1 MEITKDALV
10 RIIKAAHKAKCMS
23 VHIQG
28 LMDSK
33 AGWTEADETSSLLV
47 DALVCMTY
55 EMRVDGK
62 FVSDDE
68 RANFIRSNIDSAYK
82 HMSADV
88 APGTIADEF
97 MKACPNVR
105 QPAPNTIERES
116 FEEMWKKAGGYLYK
130 AVSGDDSR

>member
-62 FVSDDE
+62 PVSDDE
-68 RANFIRSNIDSAYK
+68 RAAFIRENIEGAYN
-82 HMSADV
+82 HLPADV
-88 APGTIADEF
+88 APGMLADDLL
-97 MKACPNVR
+97 KACPNVR
-105 QPAPNTIERES
+105 QPAPNTMERES

-130 AVSGDDSR
+130 AVTGNDSR